1 MNNLNSLENLSS
13 EPDKGQGEL
22 TDGCKTDRIAKE
34 GFIPTE
40 EKEALSQMV
49 AEALHINKSSV
60 TSIEPLAGL
69 TNKNYKIVIGE
80 KEYAVRVPGK
90 GTEKYLNRA
99 SEKMVSEKVSDLGI
113 NPKVTYFN
121 EKTGLKIVEYIP
133 EAKTLN
139 ANTGKRE
146 ENLAM
151 VAEIFR
157 KLHQS
162 GEKFD
167 DRFDVFEKIT
177 EYEEVLKDAE
187 QPIIEGYNEVKKEVL
202 QLKDDYLSLNVP
214 LAPCHIDPLT
224 ENFVKSGE
232 NNMYLIDWEYAG
244 MNDPFW
250 DVAAYIVETELSEA
264 EEKIFLLEYFNGEI
278 HEKDLRRLLMNKIF
292 QDFLWT
298 IWALMKEQSGDDLG
312 SYAKTRF
319 TRAKKN
325 LKEIG
330 KVTEGTVPEVQ

>member
-1 MNNLNSLENLSS
+1 MNNINTLETLAS
-13 EPDKGQGEL
+13 EPENGQGEL
-22 TDGCKTDRIAKE
+22 ADGSKTDRIAEE
-34 GFIPTE
+34 GYIPME
-40 EKEALSQMV
+40 EKEALLQLV
-49 AEALHINKSSV
+49 ADALHINKSSV
-60 TSIEPLAGL
+60 SSIEPLAGL
-69 TNKNYKIVIGE
+69 TNRNYKIVIGE
-80 KEYAVRVPGK
+80 NEYAVRVPGK

-133 EAKTLN
+133 EAETLN
-139 ANTGKRE
+139 GDTGKRG

-157 KLHQS
+157 TLHQS
-162 GEKFD
+162 GETFD

-187 QPIIEGYNEVKKEVL
+187 QPIIEGYDEVKKEVL
-202 QLKDDYLSLNVP
+202 QLKDDYLALNVK

-224 ENFVKSGE
+224 ENFVKSGK

-250 DVAAYIVETELSEA
+250 DVAAYIVETELTDA

-278 HEKDLRRLLMNKIF
+278 HENDLKRLLMNKIF

-312 SYAKTRF
+312 SYAETRF
-319 TRAKKN
+319 ARAKEN
-325 LKEIG
+325 LKKIG
-330 KVTEGTVPEVQ
+330 K